1 MLVEQR
7 TEPSVLW
14 RRCRESL
21 GIARLL
27 VNEKRPAPFVETACH
42 LAVENGCRAALALT
56 GRSFDGDVRS
66 ALLSLEAPDELLA
79 EPGAD
84 LAKAE
89 RAVGWLAEHLKNRI
103 PDRVWG
109 Y

>member
-1 MLVEQR
+1 M
-7 TEPSVLW
+7 LW

-27 VNEKRPAPFVETACH
+27 VNERRPAPFVETACH
-42 LAVENGCRAALALT
+42 LAVENGCRAALEVT

-66 ALLSLEAPDELLA
+66 ALLSLEAPEELLA

-84 LAKAE
+84 LANAE
-89 RAVGWLAEHLKNRI
+89 RAVEWLAEHLKSRI

>member
-1 MLVEQR
+1 M
-7 TEPSVLW
+7 W

-27 VNEKRPAPFVETACH
+27 VNERRPAPFVETACQ

-56 GRSFDGDVRS
+56 GQSFDGDVRS
-66 ALLSLEAPDELLA
+66 ALHSLNAPEELLA
-79 EPGAD
+79 APGVD
-84 LAKAE
+84 LAHTE
-89 RAVGWLAEHLKNRI
+89 RAVEWLAGRLKNQV
-103 PDRVWG
+103 PDRAWG